1 MKFTYKSAAQIA
13 EMTEYQQEKYFDEK
27 RTHEAN
33 EMARVSK
40 EAAETAVAEVK
51 LAAETAI
58 AEQKA
63 AFETALA
70 EQKAAFE
77 LQLKTRDEQVEAAIA
92 EMNRIKANE
101 RGATLKTL
109 QGEIFEYFSTK
120 DGEAMLENFT
130 QNKGKLHAELTNIN
144 VKAVGVMGVTA
155 GTVNPQ
161 FVSYVGIEHE
171 VVQARN
177 IIPVSPTSS
186 DLVKYVQFTKKEGS
200 IGSVDAGTEK
210 PQIDYNS
217 TPVSAPVIKIA
228 GWLTVQ
234 DEFLE
239 DVVGARDFLAEELPK
254 AYMDEET
261 RQIFKGLGTA
271 ATPDEL
277 DGLMSVWA
285 QDLVLPKGSGPN
297 QVTEG
302 SNNWDKLAAGLCQV
316 RRNLRATDAIFLS
329 PEDYMELLIN
339 KGNTLEYTYPIT
351 STIGG
356 TLLLGG
362 VPIYQHGIFN
372 PGEGITGDFRRG
384 ARIFQKKAMTIRT
397 STEHDKNFTFNLTT
411 ILIEAR
417 IALACFFPESF
428 VKFDFNTT
436 S

>member
-1 MKFTYKSAAQIA
+1 MKFTYKSPA
-13 EMTEYQQEKYFDEK
+13 EFEALSEYAQEKYLDEK
-27 RTHEAN
+27 LKHEQSEN
-33 EMARVSK
+33 ARVAT
-40 EAAETAVAEVK
+40 EAAEKAVEAAVATATKEQAEAFQK
-51 LAAETAI
+51 LLDD
-58 AEQKA
+58 QKA
-63 AFETALA
+63 EFD
-70 EQKAAFE
+70 
-77 LQLKTRDEQVEAAIA
+77 LQLKTRDEQVEKALA

-101 RGATLKTL
+101 TAATLKTL

-120 DGEAMLENFT
+120 EGEAMLENFT
-130 QNKGKLHAELTNIN
+130 QNKATFKAELKNIN

-161 FVSYVGIEHE
+161 FVAPVGIEHE

-177 IIPVSPTSS
+177 IIPVSPTNS

-200 IGSVDAGTEK
+200 IGSVDPGTEK

-217 TPVSAPVIKIA
+217 DPVSAPVIKIA

-261 RQIFKGLGTA
+261 RQVFKGLGVA

-285 QDLVLPKGSGPN
+285 RDLILPKGS
-297 QVTEG
+297 VTAI
-302 SNNWDKLAAGLCQV
+302 SNNWDKLAAGLAQV
-316 RRNLRATDAIFLS
+316 RRNLRATDAIFVS

-351 STIGG
+351 STVGG

-362 VPIYQHGIFN
+362 VPIYQHSIFL

-411 ILIEAR
+411 LLIEAR

-428 VKFDFNTT
+428 VKFDLNGT

>member
-1 MKFTYKSAAQIA
+1 MKFTYKSPADVEA
-13 EMTEYQQEKYFDEK
+13 MTEYQQEKYFDEK
-27 RTHEAN
+27 RQHEVS
-33 EMARVSK
+33 ETARISK
-40 EAAETAVAEVK
+40 EAAETAVVEAVK
-51 LAAETAI
+51 TAKAETAEEFKKLLE
-58 AEQKA
+58 AQKT
-63 AFETALA
+63 E
-70 EQKAAFE
+70 FE
-77 LQLKTRDEQVEAAIA
+77 LQLKTRDEQVEKALA

-101 RGATLKTL
+101 TGATLKTL
-109 QGEIFEYFSTK
+109 QGEIFDYFSTK
-120 DGEAMLENFT
+120 EGEAMLENFT
-130 QNKGKLHAELTNIN
+130 QNKATFKAELTNVN

-161 FVSYVGIEHE
+161 FVAPVGIEHE

-186 DLVKYVQFTKKEGS
+186 DMVKYVQFTKKEGS
-200 IGSVDAGTEK
+200 IGPVDAGTEK

-217 TPVSAPVIKIA
+217 DPVSAPVIKIA

-261 RQIFKGLGTA
+261 RQVFKGLGA
-271 ATPDEL
+271 AASPDEL
-277 DGLMSVWA
+277 SGLMSVYA
-285 QDLVLPKGSGPN
+285 RDLILPKGS
-297 QVTEG
+297 VTSI

-316 RRNLRATDAIFLS
+316 RRNLRATDAIFVS

-339 KGNTLEYTYPIT
+339 KGTTLQYTYPIT
-351 STIGG
+351 STVGG

-362 VPIYQHGIFN
+362 VPIYQHSIFL

-384 ARIFQKKAMTIRT
+384 ARLFQKKAMTIRT
-397 STEHDKNFTFNLTT
+397 STEHDKNFTYNLTT
-411 ILIEAR
+411 LLIEAR
-417 IALACFFPESF
+417 VALACFFPESF
-428 VKFDFNTT
+428 VKFDLNGT

>member
-1 MKFTYKSAAQIA
+1 MTFTYKSPAEVAAMSDY
-13 EMTEYQQEKYFDEK
+13 EQEKYLDKKRDFEK
-27 RTHEAN
+27 SEA
-33 EMARVSK
+33 ERIGAEAGEKAAAKAV
-40 EAAETAVAEVK
+40 EAAKKETAEEFQK
-51 LAAETAI
+51 LLDA
-58 AEQKA
+58 
-63 AFETALA
+63 
-70 EQKAAFE
+70 QKAAFE
-77 LQLKTRDEQVEAAIA
+77 LQLKTRDEQVEEALA
-92 EMNRIKANE
+92 EMKRIKANE
-101 RGATLKTL
+101 TGATLKTL
-109 QGEIFEYFSTK
+109 QGEIFDFFSTK
-120 DGEAMLENFT
+120 EGETMLENFT
-130 QNKGKLHAELTNIN
+130 QNKATFKAELANVN

-161 FVSYVGIEHE
+161 FVSPVGIEHE

-186 DLVKYVQFTKKEGS
+186 DMIKYVQFTKKEGS

-217 TPVSAPVIKIA
+217 EPVSAPVIKIA

-261 RQIFKGLGTA
+261 RQVFKGLGAA

-277 DGLMSVWA
+277 SGLMSVWA
-285 QDLVLPKGSGPN
+285 RDLMLPKGS
-297 QVTEG
+297 VTDI

-316 RRNLRATDAIFLS
+316 RRNLRATDAIFVS

-339 KGNTLEYTYPIT
+339 KGTTLEYTYPIT
-351 STIGG
+351 STVGG

-362 VPIYQHGIFN
+362 VPIYQHSIFY

-384 ARIFQKKAMTIRT
+384 ARLFQKKAMTIRT
-397 STEHDKNFTFNLTT
+397 SNEHDKNFTYNLTT
-411 ILIEAR
+411 LLIEAR
-417 IALACFFPESF
+417 VALACFFPESF
-428 VKFDFNTT
+428 VKFDLNGT

>member
-1 MKFTYKSAAQIA
+1 MKFTYKTPA
-13 EMTEYQQEKYFDEK
+13 EVEALSEYQQEKYFDEK
-27 RTHEAN
+27 RQHEAS
-33 EMARVSK
+33 ETARVAK
-40 EAAETAVAEVK
+40 ESAEVAVAEAVK
-51 LAAETAI
+51 VAKTESAAEFQI
-58 AEQKA
+58 KLDEQKA
-63 AFETALA
+63 AFDLA
-70 EQKAAFE
+70 M
-77 LQLKTRDEQVEAAIA
+77 KTRDDQVEAALA
-92 EMNRIKANE
+92 EMKLIKANE
-101 RGATLKTL
+101 TGSTIKTL
-109 QGEIFEYFSTK
+109 QNEIFDYFSTK
-120 DGEAMLENFT
+120 EGEAMLENFT
-130 QNKGKLHAELTNIN
+130 QNKATFKAELTNIN
-144 VKAVGVMGVTA
+144 VKAVGVIGVTA
-155 GTVNPQ
+155 GTVAPE
-161 FVSYVGIEHE
+161 FVAPVGIAHE

-186 DLVKYVQFTKKEGS
+186 DVVKYVQFTKKEGS

-217 TPVSAPVIKIA
+217 DPVSAPVIKIA

-261 RQIFKGLGTA
+261 RQVFKGLGVA

-285 QDLVLPKGSGPN
+285 RDLILPKGS
-297 QVTEG
+297 VTDI

-316 RRNLRATDAIFLS
+316 RRNLRATDAIWLS

-339 KGNTLEYTYPIT
+339 KGTELMYTYPIT

-356 TLLLGG
+356 TLMLGG
-362 VPIYQHGIFN
+362 VPIYQHSIFL

-384 ARIFQKKAMTIRT
+384 ARLFQKKAMTIRT
-397 STEHDKNFTFNLTT
+397 SNEHDKNFTYNLTT
-411 ILIEAR
+411 LLIEAR
-417 IALACFFPESF
+417 VALACFFPESF
-428 VKFDFNTT
+428 VKFDLNGT